1 MRYLQATGEFSIG
14 TKLCVVSLLLH
25 TLALVILFLFGIASL
40 TTIAIVASLTMFGN
54 FIVLMF
60 FWNKLN
66 REQNILMLPI
76 YEGAFSDLT
85 IYLKLGIPSAILTM
99 SEFVIFEIMTL
110 MAAYIGAVEL
120 ATISVV
126 VNILSIGYETTGG
139 LSTAL
144 TSLIGRLLGEEK
156 PSQAKK
162 VAVVGFSFH
171 FLLMTFFA
179 SILLSIPRFVCGMF
193 TLQPD
198 ILS

>member
-1 MRYLQATGEFSIG
+1 MFFSEEIFTFLNIEPESSYYACVYLLPLIPGQFFNVLFMTSMRYLQATGEFNIG
-14 TKLCVVSLLLH
+14 TKLCVVSLVLH
-25 TLALVILFLFGIASL
+25 TFALVLLFLFGIASL
-40 TTIAIVASLTMFGN
+40 TSIAIVASLTMVGN
-54 FIVLMF
+54 FIVLMY

-66 REQNILMLPI
+66 REQNIIMLPI

-110 MAAYIGAVEL
+110 MAAYLGAVQL

-156 PSQAKK
+156 PN
-162 VAVVGFSFH
+162 
-171 FLLMTFFA
+171 
-179 SILLSIPRFVCGMF
+179 
-193 TLQPD
+193 
-198 ILS
+198 